1 MGDLIAQFPMKA
13 RVQNLVSL
21 TLFAFE
27 ILLQYFLKNF

>member
-13 RVQNLVSL
+13 QAQNLVSL

-27 ILLQYFLKNF
+27 ILLQYFF